1 MSKIITKTIVVWD
14 MNPNMCSRLCP
25 YNEMVSA
32 EHSEDNCKLFNEE
45 MRHNL
50 RLKQC
55 KEVFGR

>member
-1 MSKIITKTIVVWD
+1 MSKIITKTIVVLD
-14 MNPNMCSRLCP
+14 TNTNMCSRVCP
-25 YNEMVSA
+25 YNEMISA
-32 EHSEDNCKLFNEE
+32 EHNEDNCKLFNEG